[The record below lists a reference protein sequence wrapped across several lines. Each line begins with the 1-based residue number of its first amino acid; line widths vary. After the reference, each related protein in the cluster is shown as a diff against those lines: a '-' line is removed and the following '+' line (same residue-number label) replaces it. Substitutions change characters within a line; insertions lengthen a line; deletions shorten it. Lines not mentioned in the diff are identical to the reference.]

1 MEKCKVVVSTVLKA
15 GVINGNGRMYDEKA
29 LAAAFEQFKKRD
41 HIMYGNLGYPES
53 CVVDLHQASHKVNK
67 IKMKYDKMPRKLK
80 KKLKKLGLR
89 NNHCYLTAEIEFLDT
104 PKGLEAAKMMNDL
117 VVRPAGFGKINK
129 NNVVE
134 DYNLI
139 TLNLVAKDT
148 DAFKGIIK

>member
-1 MEKCKVVVSTVLKA
+1 MEKCKLVISTVLKA

-41 HIMYGNLGYPES
+41 HTMYGNLGYPES
-53 CVVDLHQASHKVNK
+53 CVVDLSQVSHKVNK

-89 NNHCYLTAEIEFLDT
+89 NNHCSLIAEIELLDT
-104 PKGLEAAKMMNDL
+104 PKGLEAAKLMNDL
-117 VVRPAGFGKINK
+117 VVRPAGFGTINK
-129 NNVVE
+129 DNVVE
-134 DYNLI
+134 NYNLI
-139 TLNLVAKDT
+139 TLNLVDKDT